1 MSVCF
6 HATPFPHRPGSGE
19 SRAYAQGHH
28 VPPQVDGERHHGG
41 LLPSGGTP
49 AQFSSCPL
57 TMFMAK
63 AAELDP
69 HQSHKPSQVQM
80 ITLPRLFDGI
90 KFPEEPKNRQT
101 VGIINQSGAGW
112 NPYMGTVGGAGQ
124 NPNRRQPSIFPYT
137 GDRSTGSVMACTVR
151 WPQI

>member
-6 HATPFPHRPGSGE
+6 HATPFPRRPGSGE

-57 TMFMAK
+57 TMFRAK

-69 HQSHKPSQVQM
+69 HQSHKPSQVQT

-90 KFPEEPKNRQT
+90 KNLEIDKPSVPPTKPVLDEILIWESSAGRVKLP
-101 VGIINQSGAGW
+101 IGA
-112 NPYMGTVGGAGQ
+112 
-124 NPNRRQPSIFPYT
+124 IFPST
-137 GDRSTGSVMACTVR
+137 GDRSAGSVMACTVR